1 MHHLYS
7 LLRRQATELPYIHL
21 GAINNKKRANQG
33 RTRIRIAQR
42 ENISSKFSSAL
53 GERRETFKSA

>member
-7 LLRRQATELPYIHL
+7 LLRRQATELPYFHL
-21 GAINNKKRANQG
+21 GAINKKKRPNQG

-42 ENISSKFSSAL
+42 ENISIRFSSSL
-53 GERRETFKSA
+53 EKKG